1 MSLDSFARLFLLEQR
16 LRQAR
21 QIYFLAAIGA
31 AALLMCAQ
39 AGASAPE
46 FLRRGAPANGGAA
59 QSGAAATASPQPG
72 RTVVDEAGLRV
83 TIPAKV
89 ERIVTLAPN
98 LTETIYDLGL
108 GDKLVG
114 DTNYCDTPPAAI
126 NKPHVG
132 PPVNPSVEAIVAL
145 HPDLV
150 LATTSI
156 NFVDTVTTLSR
167 LGIAVYST
175 DPHTVREMLDS
186 IAHIAD
192 VTGVPEKGAALEA
205 QLQARLD
212 ALHTRLENRPLVH
225 VLFVVWE
232 DPLISIGQNT
242 FIADALR
249 WAGAESAIVTS
260 QNWPQLSMEEVV
272 RVQPDYIVLTSD
284 HAGTN
289 DDSIANLQSRPAW
302 KELRAVKLG
311 HVVVTGEEFTRP
323 SPGLVDE
330 IEKLARQLHPEVFSA
345 DAGRRALGSAIFAEE
360 CNACAR

>member
-1 MSLDSFARLFLLEQR
+1 MQRSLRR
-16 LRQAR
+16 GR
-21 QIYFLAAIGA
+21 QINFLVAVGA
-31 AALLMCAQ
+31 AAMLMGAQ
-39 AGASAPE
+39 AWAISPETTGLGATQI
-46 FLRRGAPANGGAA
+46 GGAT
-59 QSGAAATASPQPG
+59 QSGAAATVSPQPG

-83 TIPAKV
+83 TIPAKI

-108 GDKLVG
+108 EDKLVG
-114 DTNYCDTPPAAI
+114 DTTYCDTPVAAK

-132 PPVNPSVEAIVAL
+132 PPMNPSVEAIVAL
-145 HPDLV
+145 RPDLV

-186 IAHIAD
+186 VTHIAD
-192 VTGVPEKGAALEA
+192 VAGAPEKGAALEA
-205 QLQARLD
+205 RLQARLD
-212 ALHTRLENRPLVH
+212 ALHARLETRPLVH

-249 WAGAESAIVTS
+249 WAGAESAIVTR
-260 QNWPQLSMEEVV
+260 QNWPQLGMEEVV

-289 DDSIANLQSRPAW
+289 DDSIANLQSRPTW
-302 KELRAVKLG
+302 KELRAVELG

-323 SPGLVDE
+323 SPGLVGE
-330 IEKLARQLHPEVFSA
+330 IEKLARQLHPEAF
-345 DAGRRALGSAIFAEE
+345 DNAGAAERGALRLPAQANAIFAEE
-360 CNACAR
+360 CKACAR

>member
-1 MSLDSFARLFLLEQR
+1 MATSLDTFARLFLLELDLQRR
-16 LRQAR
+16 LRRGR
-21 QIYFLAAIGA
+21 QFYFLAAMGA
-31 AALLMCAQ
+31 VTLLMGAQ
-39 AGASAPE
+39 ARAIPPE
-46 FLRRGAPANGGAA
+46 ATWPGVAQIGGAT

-83 TIPAKV
+83 TIPAKI

-108 GDKLVG
+108 EDKLVG
-114 DTNYCDTPPAAI
+114 DTTYCDTPAAAK

-132 PPVNPSVEAIVAL
+132 PPMNPSVEAIVAL
-145 HPDLV
+145 RPDLV

-192 VTGVPEKGAALEA
+192 AAGAPEKGAALEA
-205 QLQARLD
+205 RLQARLD
-212 ALHTRLENRPLVH
+212 VLHARLENRPLVH

-249 WAGAESAIVTS
+249 WAG
-260 QNWPQLSMEEVV
+260 
-272 RVQPDYIVLTSD
+272 
-284 HAGTN
+284 
-289 DDSIANLQSRPAW
+289 
-302 KELRAVKLG
+302 
-311 HVVVTGEEFTRP
+311 
-323 SPGLVDE
+323 
-330 IEKLARQLHPEVFSA
+330 
-345 DAGRRALGSAIFAEE
+345 
-360 CNACAR
+360 